1 MMNKE
6 YKLKIKRNDIE
17 PTIGRVLVAEPT
29 TYDFFF
35 SRSIV
40 LLLEH
45 EDREGSAGVI
55 LNKKI
60 SDNFK
65 DIYNKSKIKADFP
78 LYLGGPV
85 DTNKLFVLHRL
96 GDIIPKSF
104 EVIPGLWW
112 GGDVKTIYTL
122 VNNKIANNNNLKVFQ
137 GYSGWAPMQLRE
149 EMKKNYW
156 AVTELSIDEI
166 FEMPVETMW
175 KKCIENLGPEY
186 VFWQHIPENPTF
198 N

>member
-55 LNKKI
+55 LNKKLVI
-60 SDNFK
+60 
-65 DIYNKSKIKADFP
+65 ILKIF
-78 LYLGGPV
+78 
-85 DTNKLFVLHRL
+85 
-96 GDIIPKSF
+96 II
-104 EVIPGLWW
+104 
-112 GGDVKTIYTL
+112 
-122 VNNKIANNNNLKVFQ
+122 NLK
-137 GYSGWAPMQLRE
+137 
-149 EMKKNYW
+149 
-156 AVTELSIDEI
+156 
-166 FEMPVETMW
+166 
-175 KKCIENLGPEY
+175 
-186 VFWQHIPENPTF
+186 
-198 N
+198 